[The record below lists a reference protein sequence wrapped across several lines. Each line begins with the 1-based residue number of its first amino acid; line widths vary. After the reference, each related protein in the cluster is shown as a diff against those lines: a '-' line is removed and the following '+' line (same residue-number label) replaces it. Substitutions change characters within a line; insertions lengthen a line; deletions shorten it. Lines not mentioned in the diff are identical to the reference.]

1 MSGFDSEQVAS
12 LLRQLG
18 HNDQLIAQAYVQ
30 GYISGDDNNLN
41 HLMALH
47 KSGILRPDDDPGDYR
62 TSADIKQMLNRLM
75 RQQRGYR
82 QMSDMG
88 KVINALSDS
97 VTDYRDSILQQQH
110 DDADYYLEQLDDLLY
125 DTKDSFAGSL
135 DNMHYAITSQFG
147 FVSTLGAK
155 VRENEKALNYAQ
167 KLLIELKQIDPNT
180 CYQWIDWAC
189 PNELARKVTGF
200 IEWFHQVL
208 DRLAHIID
216 KMRVSLFRLRRDEK
230 QANQLRGMA
239 RYLRSHP
246 EFEIDP
252 QLHDAEHLPQQLK
265 FAPALQLRG
274 YVDVRN
280 TGLEADLIEIVQTL
294 RKAAVSSVLKNRDS
308 CEVSDEAIE
317 ELAYQYDFFEQEV
330 ELLFERSIIDN
341 SACSA
346 LQYWQTQQG
355 AWQQQQLEMSPKSWI
370 ELVFSCYCK
379 LTSDQQQGLTIK
391 MKGPVVAGTNN
402 NYAFN
407 DVIIEPRALNEA

>member
-1 MSGFDSEQVAS
+1 MSGFDSDQVAS

-30 GYISGDDNNLN
+30 GYISGDDSNMN

-47 KSGILRPDDDPGDYR
+47 KSGILRPDDDVGDFR

-97 VTDYRDSILQQQH
+97 VTDYRDSILNQQV

-125 DTKDSFAGSL
+125 DTKDSFSGSL
-135 DNMHYAITSQFG
+135 DNMHYAISSQFG

-167 KLLIELKQIDPNT
+167 KLLIELKQIDPNV
-180 CYQWIDWAC
+180 CYQWLDWAC
-189 PNELARKVTGF
+189 PSELARKITGF
-200 IEWFHQVL
+200 IEWFHHVL
-208 DRLAHIID
+208 DRLAHIIE

-252 QLHDAEHLPQQLK
+252 NLHDAEHLPQSLK
-265 FAPALQLRG
+265 FAPALALRG

-280 TGLEADLIEIVQTL
+280 TGLEADLIELVQSL
-294 RKAAVSSVLKNRDS
+294 RKAAVATALKTRES
-308 CEVSDEAIE
+308 CEVIDDVTE
-317 ELAYQYDFFEQEV
+317 ELAYQYDFFEQQV
-330 ELLFERSIIDN
+330 ELLFERSIIE
-341 SACSA
+341 SIACSA
-346 LQYWQTQQG
+346 LEYWQLNQP
-355 AWQQQQLEMSPKSWI
+355 AWQLESLEMPPKDWI

-379 LTSDQQQGLTIK
+379 LTNDQQQALTIQ
-391 MKGPVVAGTNN
+391 MKGKVVDGTNN
-402 NYAFN
+402 NFTFR
-407 DVIIEPRALNEA
+407 DVVIEPRPIDA

>member
-30 GYISGDDNNLN
+30 GYISGDDNNMN

-47 KSGILRPDDDPGDYR
+47 KSGILRPDEDPGDYR

-125 DTKDSFAGSL
+125 DTKDSFSGSL

-167 KLLIELKQIDPNT
+167 KLLLELKQIDPNI

-189 PNELARKVTGF
+189 PSELARKVTGF
-200 IEWFHQVL
+200 IEWFHHVL

-252 QLHDAEHLPQQLK
+252 QLYDAEHLPQSLK
-265 FAPALQLRG
+265 FSPALPLRG

-280 TGLEADLIEIVQTL
+280 TGLEHDLVEIVQSL
-294 RKAAVSSVLKNRDS
+294 RKAAVSSVLKTRDS
-308 CEVSDEAIE
+308 CEVSDEHIE

-330 ELLFERSIIDN
+330 EQLFERSIIDD

-346 LQYWQTQQG
+346 LEYWQAQQTS
-355 AWQQQQLEMSPKSWI
+355 WDQQQFEMIPKDWI

-379 LTSDQQQGLTIK
+379 LTSDQQQGLTIQ
-391 MKGPVVAGTNN
+391 MKGKVVNGTNN
-402 NYAFN
+402 NFTFT
-407 DVIIEPRALNEA
+407 DVVIEPRALDGA

>member
-1 MSGFDSEQVAS
+1 MSGFDSEHVAS

-18 HNDQLIAQAYVQ
+18 QHDQLIAQAYVQ
-30 GYISGDDNNLN
+30 GYISSDDSNVNQLSS
-41 HLMALH
+41 LH
-47 KSGILRPDDDPGDYR
+47 KSGILRPDEDAGDYR

-97 VTDYRDSILQQQH
+97 VTDYRDAIEQQQL

-125 DTKDSFAGSL
+125 DTKDSFSGSL

-147 FVSTLGAK
+147 FVSTLSAK

-167 KLLIELKQIDPNT
+167 KLLLELKQIDPNV

-189 PNELARKVTGF
+189 PSELARKVTGF
-200 IEWFHQVL
+200 IEWFHRVL

-216 KMRVSLFRLRRDEK
+216 KMRVSLFRLRQDEK

-239 RYLRSHP
+239 RYLRAHP

-252 QLHDAEHLPQQLK
+252 QLYDAEHLPQQLK
-265 FAPALQLRG
+265 FSPPLPLRS

-280 TGLEADLIEIVQTL
+280 TGLESDLIEIVQSL
-294 RKAAVSSVLKNRDS
+294 RKASVTALVKERDS
-308 CEVSDEAIE
+308 CEISVEAIE
-317 ELAYQYDFFEQEV
+317 EIAYDYDFFEQQV
-330 ELLFERSIIDN
+330 ELLFEHSIIN
-341 SACSA
+341 NVGCSA
-346 LQYWQTQQG
+346 LEYWQQHQPL
-355 AWQQQQLEMSPKSWI
+355 WQQQAQDMAPKSWI

-379 LTSDQQQGLTIK
+379 LTNDQQQGLTIH
-391 MKGPVVAGTNN
+391 MKGRVVDGTNN
-402 NYAFN
+402 NFTFT
-407 DVIIEPRALNEA
+407 DVVIEPNGD